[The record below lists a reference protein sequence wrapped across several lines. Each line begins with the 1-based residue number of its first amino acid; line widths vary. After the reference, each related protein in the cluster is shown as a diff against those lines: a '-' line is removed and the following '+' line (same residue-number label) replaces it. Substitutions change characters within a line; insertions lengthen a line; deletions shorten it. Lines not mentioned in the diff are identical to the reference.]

1 VDDDLGLAL
10 LVALTSFA
18 AWRLGARRLGLSRPG
33 LAAAGR
39 ATLETVGLG
48 VLFLVAN
55 LTLAA
60 VAVALA
66 RAATGRFVPVY
77 SIDDLALGAVSLVQ
91 AVLFRW
97 WLARG

>member
-1 VDDDLGLAL
+1 VRDVAFAV
-10 LVALTSFA
+10 LVGLTSLA
-18 AWRLGARRLGLSRPG
+18 AYLLGARRNSVSRPG
-33 LAAAGR
+33 LGAAVR

-66 RAATGRFVPVY
+66 RAATGRFVSVY
-77 SIDDLALGAVSLVQ
+77 AIDDLALGAVSLVQ

>member
-18 AWRLGARRLGLSRPG
+18 AWRLGARHLGLSRPG

-66 RAATGRFVPVY
+66 RAATGRFVSVY
-77 SIDDLALGAVSLVQ
+77 AIDDLALGAVSLVQ